1 MVRAGHTVS
10 TARARGK
17 PLGGNIM
24 RLWPKFRHGNEPVLP
39 RKTKREAGESSLHD
53 SPVLEIRAG
62 EHRLRAVA
70 YGFAPREAPTL
81 VFLHE
86 GLGCIALWRDFP
98 EHLARPTDCNVMVY
112 ERRGY
117 GGSEALDGPHPTDYL
132 EHEATQTLP
141 RILDAFGLE
150 QAILVGH
157 SDGGSIALL
166 FAAAFPERTLGVITE
181 AAHILVEDASVAGV
195 QAAVAAYDSGNLRA
209 KLTRYHGD
217 NTERMFRAWS
227 NVWLTAAFREWH
239 MKDRLPAIQAPV
251 LAIQGAD
258 DAYGTPAQLEHI
270 AAGVSG
276 PVETLLIP
284 DCGHTPHAEARDAA
298 LAAMKRF
305 VEALPEA

>member
-1 MVRAGHTVS
+1 MARAGHTVS
-10 TARARGK
+10 SARARGK
-17 PLGGNIM
+17 ALGGTVM
-24 RLWPKFRHGNEPVLP
+24 RLWPKFTRGNEPLLP
-39 RKTKREAGESSLHD
+39 RKANRKARESSLQE
-53 SPVLEIRAG
+53 SPILEIRAG
-62 EHRLRAVA
+62 GRRLRAVA
-70 YGFAPREAPTL
+70 LGLAPRDAPTL

-98 EHLARPTDCNVMVY
+98 MSLARRTDCNAMVY
-112 ERRGY
+112 ERHGY

-132 EHEATQTLP
+132 VREATETLP
-141 RILDAFGLE
+141 QILNAFGLE

-181 AAHILVEDASVAGV
+181 AAHIFVEDASIAGV
-195 QAAVAAYDSGNLRA
+195 QAATAAYDSGDLRA
-209 KLTRYHGD
+209 KLARYHGD

-227 NVWLTAAFREWH
+227 EVWLTAAFREWH
-239 MKDRLPAIQAPV
+239 MVDRLPAIQAPV

-284 DCGHTPHAEARDAA
+284 DCSHTPHAEARDAV
-298 LAAMKRF
+298 LAAMRRF
-305 VEALPEA
+305 IETLREV